1 MRRQRLDE
9 PAIPYMFQAGAIPQ
23 MDIAVRAT
31 GDPEMLRDAIRALMH
46 DLDPAAPPYGIVT
59 GEQRLAQTV
68 ALRRISDDAAGR
80 IGGDGV
86 DAGSNR
92 RLRHRPSLGRG
103 APTGDRHPHSTRCKC
118 VNRCAHGACHRTVA
132 GGDGARDMTSRIAG
146 PEWRMLYVDFSTKP
160 ARSTR

>member
-68 ALRRISDDAAGR
+68 ALRRFQTMLLVALAGVALTLAVIGAYGIVHRSVAAR
-80 IGGDGV
+80 RREIGIRT
-86 DAGSNR
+86 A
-92 RLRHRPSLGRG
+92 LG
-103 APTGDRHPHSTRCKC
+103 ANAS
-118 VNRCAHGACHRTVA
+118 TVA
-132 GGDGARDMTSRIAG
+132 
-146 PEWRMLYVDFSTKP
+146 RMVLATGLWL
-160 ARSTR
+160 A